1 MAKGKTEKRTKS
13 AINEVVTRECTIHL
27 NKRLHKI
34 GFKKRSPR
42 AVKII
47 RKFAEKEMGTTDVR
61 IDTRLNKAIWSRGIR
76 WVTHEFFIKF
86 FIFELLSSS
95 LDQKFFFCKLA
106 TNFSLIILEIHLSVS
121 AFASQDAATTMK
133 IHPTNCTPW
142 SHTFQLKPSR
152 NSKLKMLKQKIKFF
166 HLLL

>member
-1 MAKGKTEKRTKS
+1 MAKSKTEKRTKS

-47 RKFAEKEMGTTDVR
+47 RKFAEKAMGTKDVR

-76 WVTHEFFIKF
+76 NPPFRIRVRLSRRRNDDEDSPNKLYTLVTYVPVDTFK
-86 FIFELLSSS
+86 ELLTENVESE
-95 LDQKFFFCKLA
+95 D
-106 TNFSLIILEIHLSVS
+106 
-121 AFASQDAATTMK
+121 
-133 IHPTNCTPW
+133 
-142 SHTFQLKPSR
+142 
-152 NSKLKMLKQKIKFF
+152 
-166 HLLL
+166 